1 MNDVRV
7 ELDEATKLKWYKIVF
22 QLKKQF
28 GKKPDMNG
36 ILFLIGMQEM
46 GTTRVFTKEE
56 KMDLFHIA
64 TCKLL
69 SYDGYYKFSHKD
81 AEGWPH
87 YDLVHKPPFTDL
99 MSQEMML
106 RRVVVKYFDEN
117 ELYEEE

>member
-1 MNDVRV
+1 MSEERILLEEED
-7 ELDEATKLKWYKIVF
+7 KLKWYKIVF

-36 ILFLIGMQEM
+36 ILFLIGMQEI
-46 GTTRVFTKEE
+46 GSAREFSKDE

-69 SYDGYYKFSHKD
+69 SYDGYYTFTHKD

-87 YDLVHKPPFTDL
+87 YDLVKKPAFTDL
-99 MSQEMML
+99 LSQEMLL
-106 RRVVVKYFDEN
+106 RRLVVRYFDEHD
-117 ELYEEE
+117 LYEN